1 MTALHPTFDHIVSS
15 WQRRAA
21 AAGTPPTPSLKDL
34 RHELLEAMPPKPK
47 FTEGLRLALE
57 VEDTPQ
63 NRELLTAIE
72 ALIIADPNASA
83 IYEES
88 ETAYCSTCHEAM
100 PYFHTHAHNCLK
112 EAN

>member
-1 MTALHPTFDHIVSS
+1 MTALHPTFDHIISS
-15 WQRRAA
+15 WQRQAEAA
-21 AAGTPPTPSLKDL
+21 RTPPTP
-34 RHELLEAMPPKPK
+34 E

-57 VEDTPQ
+57 IEDTPA
-63 NRELLTAIE
+63 NRDLLAAIE